1 MPSLKSLSGYARGL
15 RGKLFLAFAAVAGL
29 TVLASIVALLSY
41 GEVGQSLNGIAG
53 RNLPAMAASVRLTK
67 ASAEIVSLA
76 PTLATAGS
84 EQDRDV
90 ALAAVHANERALKE
104 AIDELAALPGGE
116 TSTAPLRK
124 AASEMTGNLAQIA
137 AAVEQRLK
145 LQAQRMAADKRARA
159 AHDTM
164 SAALAPRV
172 DDASFD
178 LVTGLQAPPDLADTA
193 ALQHHLAGL
202 ADTQLAALQAFLD
215 LRADGNLVL
224 GLLIEAAN
232 QPKKEFLTPLRER
245 YSAAS
250 AHIEKSLTALKAD
263 ASLDGLRTAVKSLI
277 DHGRGD
283 NSMFELRHR
292 ELEAL
297 AAGEASLSANR
308 KLAASLEQAV
318 GELVTHSEAAAKTA
332 ARETQSAIGSGRML
346 LISITIAS
354 IVLAV
359 VIGGFYVGTRVVR
372 RLTQLRA
379 SMGEIAA
386 GNFDAAIP
394 AGGNDEITEMAA
406 ALAVF
411 RDNGRAAK
419 LAEEE
424 AAAERQRMAEQRR
437 ADLLAL
443 ADGFETSVK
452 GVVDAVFNA
461 AGDMKAT
468 ASTMV
473 EMSGA
478 TDKQAA
484 VVAQASAQA
493 SQNVQAVA
501 SAAEELSASTA
512 EIGQQVTQSAGVASH
527 AVAETERTNAT
538 VQTLAAAAQKIGD
551 VVSLIH
557 EIASQTNLLALN
569 ATIEAARAGEAGK
582 GFAVVASEVK
592 SLANQTA
599 KATEEISAQIRTIQQ
614 ATNEAVSAIGE
625 TGTTIR
631 RISEIA
637 TTVASAVEE
646 QNATTQ
652 EIARS
657 VQQAAEATHGVS
669 ENINGVT
676 RAIGETSEA
685 ATVVLTSA
693 ASLAEHG
700 QRLHSEVE
708 RFLANVRGR

>member
-1 MPSLKSLSGYARGL
+1 MAVMNLLLGYARGI
-15 RGKLFLAFAAVAGL
+15 RGKLLLAFAAVASL
-29 TVLASIVALLSY
+29 TVLAGGVAQLSY
-41 GEVGQSLNGIAG
+41 GEVGRSMGGIAG
-53 RNLPAMAASVRLTK
+53 QSLPAMSASVRLTK

-76 PTLATAGS
+76 PTLANAANPQERDAELTAMK
-84 EQDRDV
+84 
-90 ALAAVHANERALKE
+90 ANERALKE
-104 AIDELAALPGGE
+104 AIDELAALRGGE
-116 TSTAPLRK
+116 ASTAPLRR
-124 AASEMTGNLAQIA
+124 AAGEMASNLAQIA
-137 AAVEQRLK
+137 TAVEQRLALK
-145 LQAQRMAADKRARA
+145 AERLAEDARVRA
-159 AHDTM
+159 AHDAVSTV
-164 SAALAPRV
+164 LAPLV

-178 LVTGLQAPPDLADTA
+178 LVTGLQSPPEGADMA
-193 ALQHHLAGL
+193 ALQRHLAAL
-202 ADTQLAALQAFLD
+202 ADKQLAALQAFLD
-215 LRADGNLVL
+215 LRADSNLVL

-232 QPKKEFLTPLRER
+232 LPNKDFLPPLRER
-245 YSAAS
+245 FNAA
-250 AHIEKSLTALKAD
+250 AKHLEKSSAVLKAD
-263 ASLDGLRTAVKSLI
+263 PSLDPLRNAINALI
-277 DHGRGD
+277 DRGRGEK
-283 NSMFELRHR
+283 SMFDLRRR

-297 AAGEASLSANR
+297 ATAETALAANR

-318 GELVTHSEAAAKTA
+318 GELVTHSEAGAKTA
-332 ARETQSAIGSGRML
+332 AKDTQDAIGHGRFL
-346 LISITIAS
+346 LIGISLSS

-359 VIGGFYVGTRVVR
+359 VIGGYYVGTRVVR

-386 GNFDAAIP
+386 GNLEATIP
-394 AGGNDEITEMAA
+394 AGGRDEIAEMAA
-406 ALAVF
+406 ALTVF

-419 LAEEE
+419 LAEED
-424 AAAERQRMAEQRR
+424 AAAERQRMAEERR

-478 TDKQAA
+478 TGKQAA

-501 SAAEELSASTA
+501 SAAEELSTSTA

-557 EIASQTNLLALN
+557 QIASQTNLLALN

-614 ATNEAVSAIGE
+614 ATSEAVSAIGE

-676 RAIGETSEA
+676 RAIGKTSDA

-708 RFLANVRGR
+708 RFLANVRSR

>member
-1 MPSLKSLSGYARGL
+1 MVMNSLLGYARGI
-15 RGKLFLAFAAVAGL
+15 RGKLLLAFAAVASL
-29 TVLASIVALLSY
+29 TLLAGGVAQLSY
-41 GEVGQSLNGIAG
+41 GEVGRSLGGIAG
-53 RNLPAMAASVRLTK
+53 QSLPAMSASVRLTK

-76 PTLATAGS
+76 PTLANAATLQ
-84 EQDRDV
+84 ERDA
-90 ALAAVHANERALKE
+90 ALGAMKANERALKD

-116 TSTAPLRK
+116 ASTAPLRR
-124 AASEMTGNLAQIA
+124 AAGEMTSNLTQIA
-137 AAVEQRLK
+137 AAVEQGLALKTERL
-145 LQAQRMAADKRARA
+145 AEDTRVRA
-159 AHDTM
+159 AHDTV
-164 SAALAPRV
+164 STALAPLV

-178 LVTGLQAPPDLADTA
+178 LVTGLQSPPEGSDMA
-193 ALQHHLAGL
+193 ALQHHLAAL
-202 ADTQLAALQAFLD
+202 ADKQLAALQAFLD
-215 LRADGNLVL
+215 LRADSNLVL

-232 QPKKEFLTPLRER
+232 LPNKDFLPPLRER
-245 YSAAS
+245 FNAA
-250 AHIEKSLTALKAD
+250 AKHLEKSSAVLKAD
-263 ASLDGLRTAVKSLI
+263 PSLDPLRTAVKALL
-277 DHGRGD
+277 DHGRGEK
-283 NSMFELRHR
+283 SMFDLRRR

-297 AAGEASLSANR
+297 ATAETALAANR

-318 GELVTHSEAAAKTA
+318 DELVTHSEAGAKTA
-332 ARETQSAIGSGRML
+332 AKDTQDAIGRGRLL
-346 LISITIAS
+346 LIGISLAS

-359 VIGGFYVGTRVVR
+359 VIGGYYVGTRIVR

-386 GNFDAAIP
+386 GNFEAAIP
-394 AGGNDEITEMAA
+394 AGGRDEIAEMAG

-411 RDNGRAAK
+411 RDNGRAAE

-424 AAAERQRMAEQRR
+424 AAAERQRMAEERR

-443 ADGFETSVK
+443 ADGFEANVK

-478 TDKQAA
+478 TGKQAA
-484 VVAQASAQA
+484 VVSQASAQA

-557 EIASQTNLLALN
+557 QIASQTNLLALN

-614 ATNEAVSAIGE
+614 ATSEAVSAIGE

-708 RFLANVRGR
+708 RFLANVRSR